1 MNRKK
6 ALPIASCLL
15 AFSMVFAFSACSDD
29 ESSNP
34 NSSEYSQD
42 DESSDSKSSSSA
54 KSSSAKSKSS
64 SSVKKSSVSTAKSSD
79 SKKSSSSTAKSSDSQ
94 KSSSSTAKSS
104 NSGKSVSSS
113 SEALK
118 KSSTSSKT
126 SSSATAK
133 SSASVAKSSSSA
145 AKPSSSNATSSSAKK
160 VSSSSAKAV
169 SSSSVKATSSAFD
182 LSAIGT
188 CAPANAVAEMGEKVT
203 WKFTR
208 GEAITVTDLLKGS
221 FKWTFEGGSA
231 PTVNGDV
238 GDLVQTITYAA
249 SGDFGA
255 TFEMDIDGISYSI
268 PCTPVHIN
276 GASITDCRCN
286 VDALS
291 VDYKKT
297 PSVEWTVFNCT
308 TEGGKLTYV
317 WEGKSGTDTFS
328 KAFDAPHSG
337 YSPTLIVQ
345 NEENTKVEVLCPAVK
360 VTDGPEFTIAEP
372 GGSGTVKLPA
382 GASRVTLEFNS
393 FGSACAVFCQ
403 VDRQDSPSGDLD
415 GTVNGVA
422 LRGRDYVSEH
432 LPSGSCGPGAV
443 LEFVLDVPATC
454 GAY

>member
-6 ALPIASCLL
+6 VLPIASCLF
-15 AFSMVFAFSACSDD
+15 AFSMVFAFSACSGD

-64 SSVKKSSVSTAKSSD
+64 TSVKKSSASTAKSSA
-79 SKKSSSSTAKSSDSQ
+79 SKKSSSSTAKSSV
-94 KSSSSTAKSS
+94 
-104 NSGKSVSSS
+104 SGKSVSSS
-113 SEALK
+113 SAASK

-133 SSASVAKSSSSA
+133 SSASVAKSSSSI
-145 AKPSSSNATSSSAKK
+145 AKSSSSKK

-182 LSAIGT
+182 LSLIGT
-188 CAPANAVAEMGEKVT
+188 CAPTNDMAEMGEKVT
-203 WKFTR
+203 WKFTH
-208 GEAITVTDLLKGS
+208 GEAITVTDLMNSS
-221 FKWTFEGGSA
+221 FKWTFEGGFA
-231 PTVNGDV
+231 PTVNGNV
-238 GDLVQTITYAA
+238 GDLVQTITYAT

-255 TFEMDIDGISYSI
+255 LFEIDIDGSSYSI
-268 PCTPVHIN
+268 PCSPVHVN
-276 GASITDCRCN
+276 GASITGCSCN
-286 VDALS
+286 ADALS

-297 PSVEWTVFNCT
+297 PSVEWNVSNCT
-308 TEGGKLTYV
+308 TEGGKLTYE
-317 WEGKSGTDTFS
+317 WDGKSGKDSFS

-345 NEENTKVEVLCPAVK
+345 NEENTKVEVVCPAVK

-393 FGSACAVFCQ
+393 FDSACAVFCQ
-403 VDRQDSPSGDLD
+403 VDRQASPSGDLD

-422 LRGRDYVSEH
+422 LRGRDYVSVH

-443 LEFVLDVPATC
+443 LEFVLDVPAAC

>member
-1 MNRKK
+1 MQNTRVFPKFFGLLSL
-6 ALPIASCLL
+6 AMLMTLTSCD
-15 AFSMVFAFSACSDD
+15 SDD
-29 ESSNP
+29 VNP
-34 NSSEYSQD
+34 SASKDSQD
-42 DESSDSKSSSSA
+42 EDS
-54 KSSSAKSKSS
+54 SS
-64 SSVKKSSVSTAKSSD
+64 SSVKKSSA
-79 SKKSSSSTAKSSDSQ
+79 SKTKSSSSTVKSSASG
-94 KSSSSTAKSS
+94 KKVSSSSAK
-104 NSGKSVSSS
+104 GKSVSSS
-113 SEALK
+113 SAASK

-133 SSASVAKSSSSA
+133 SSSSVAKSSSSV
-145 AKPSSSNATSSSAKK
+145 AKLSSSNAISSSAKK
-160 VSSSSAKAV
+160 VSSSSVKAL

-182 LSAIGT
+182 LSLIGT
-188 CAPANAVAEMGEKVT
+188 CAPTNAVAEMGEKVT

-231 PTVNGDV
+231 PTVDGSVN
-238 GDLVQTITYAA
+238 DLVQTITYAA

-276 GASITDCRCN
+276 GASITGCSCDA
-286 VDALS
+286 DALS

-297 PSVEWTVFNCT
+297 PSVEWMVSNCT
-308 TEGGKLTYV
+308 TEGGKLTYE

-328 KAFDAPHSG
+328 KTFDAPHSG

>member
-1 MNRKK
+1 MQNTRVFPKFFGLLSL
-6 ALPIASCLL
+6 AMLMTLTSCD
-15 AFSMVFAFSACSDD
+15 SDD
-29 ESSNP
+29 VNP
-34 NSSEYSQD
+34 SASKDSQD
-42 DESSDSKSSSSA
+42 EDS
-54 KSSSAKSKSS
+54 SS
-64 SSVKKSSVSTAKSSD
+64 SSVKKSSA
-79 SKKSSSSTAKSSDSQ
+79 SKTKSSSSTVKSSASG
-94 KSSSSTAKSS
+94 KKVSSSSAK
-104 NSGKSVSSS
+104 GKSVSSS
-113 SEALK
+113 SAASK

-133 SSASVAKSSSSA
+133 SSSSVAKSSSSV
-145 AKPSSSNATSSSAKK
+145 AKLSSSNAISSSAKK
-160 VSSSSAKAV
+160 VSSSSVKAL

-182 LSAIGT
+182 LSLIGT
-188 CAPANAVAEMGEKVT
+188 CAPTNAVAEMGEKVT

-208 GEAITVTDLLKGS
+208 GEVITVTDLLKGS

-231 PTVNGDV
+231 PTVDGNV
-238 GDLVQTITYAA
+238 NDLVQTITYAA

-276 GASITDCRCN
+276 GASITGCSCDA
-286 VDALS
+286 DALS

-297 PSVEWTVFNCT
+297 PSVEWMVSNCT

-317 WEGKSGTDTFS
+317 WEGKSGKDSFS

-345 NEENTKVEVLCPAVK
+345 NEENTKVEVLCPVVK

-415 GTVNGVA
+415 GMVNGVA